1 MFLGE
6 GRLVLFDF
14 GLAKLWQARHIYMC
28 VLEMYIYTRSSMAAG
43 FLSYVRTLTYAP
55 TIYFAQAGPDE
66 PADAPRQLTGQT
78 GSARY
83 MAPEVARSRP
93 YGTSAEVYSFGILLW
108 QLASHE
114 RPFAGMDMQ
123 RHARQVAGTC

>member
-43 FLSYVRTLTYAP
+43 FLSYVRTHLLTYYYY
-55 TIYFAQAGPDE
+55 ILCVG
-66 PADAPRQLTGQT
+66 
-78 GSARY
+78 
-83 MAPEVARSRP
+83 
-93 YGTSAEVYSFGILLW
+93 GT
-108 QLASHE
+108 
-114 RPFAGMDMQ
+114 
-123 RHARQVAGTC
+123 